1 MAAYVFLLLAGM
13 QFFIQAFSVR
23 FSMKKDKR
31 AFLTAVINSKAQGIR
46 DQERILG
53 GVTYPIQLWD
63 REQRVRMGVGLVTYP
78 PDHHLNNGLVHTGG
92 GFYH

>member
-1 MAAYVFLLLAGM
+1 M
-13 QFFIQAFSVR
+13 
-23 FSMKKDKR
+23 
-31 AFLTAVINSKAQGIR
+31 TAVINSKAQGIR

-78 PDHHLNNGLVHTGG
+78 PDHHLNNGLVHMGG
-92 GFYH
+92 GIYHKHTSNTSSMVAHQHSAAGHPT

>member
-1 MAAYVFLLLAGM
+1 M
-13 QFFIQAFSVR
+13 
-23 FSMKKDKR
+23 
-31 AFLTAVINSKAQGIR
+31 LTAVINSKAQGIR

-78 PDHHLNNGLVHTGG
+78 PDHHLNNGLVHMGG
-92 GFYH
+92 GIYH